1 MEKIINYEIS
11 KNNEKEETEIEI
23 YNNELIENL
32 IKKYY
37 NIKKLESKNA
47 FLTKK
52 NLEKINNNLTI
63 NQAKI
68 ENNETIYIFED
79 DEKEENNNKDQYSN

>member
-79 DEKEENNNKDQYSN
+79 DEKEENKNKDQYSN